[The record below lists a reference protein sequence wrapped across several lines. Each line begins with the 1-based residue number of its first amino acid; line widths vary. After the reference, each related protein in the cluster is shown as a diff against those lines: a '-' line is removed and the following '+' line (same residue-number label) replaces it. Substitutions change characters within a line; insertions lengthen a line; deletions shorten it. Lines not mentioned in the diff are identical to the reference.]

1 MNPLIAAF
9 GLALATAAMIALVVL
24 VVAPAGSRVPLA
36 RRRPPGRLPDSS
48 LSKVTTS
55 IVGLI
60 ERVLRRRGSATFTT
74 GLELAGVRMAPAA
87 YVLMVVCV
95 AAVLAA
101 IGALLG
107 GLTLWSVL
115 LAVLFAAVAP
125 IGSKVLL
132 VFRTGR
138 RRAAFG
144 DQLDDSLSL
153 LAGSLR
159 AGHSLL
165 RAVDSVSQDVE
176 SPSKEE
182 FARVVNE
189 TRIGRDLGDALN
201 LTAAR
206 MRSEDFRWIAEAVA
220 INQEAGGNL
229 SDVLDQAGR
238 TIRER
243 NEIRRQVKALSAEGR
258 MSALVLLA
266 LPVGV
271 FLLVSLFRPGYF
283 APLFTSVL
291 GIAAVVA
298 AVILMIVGSLW
309 MRVAVRVRF

>member
-1 MNPLIAAF
+1 
-9 GLALATAAMIALVVL
+9 
-24 VVAPAGSRVPLA
+24 
-36 RRRPPGRLPDSS
+36 
-48 LSKVTTS
+48 
-55 IVGLI
+55 
-60 ERVLRRRGSATFTT
+60 
-74 GLELAGVRMAPAA
+74 MAPAA
-87 YVLMVVCV
+87 YVLMVVCA

-115 LAVLFAAVAP
+115 LAVAFAAVAP
-125 IGSKVLL
+125 IGSKMLL
-132 VFRTGR
+132 AFRTAR

-206 MRSEDFRWIAEAVA
+206 MRSDDFRWIAEAVA

-229 SDVLDQAGR
+229 SDVLDQAGK

-258 MSALVLLA
+258 MSALVLLL

-291 GIAAVVA
+291 GIAAIVA
-298 AVILMIVGSLW
+298 AVILMTVGSLW

>member
-1 MNPLIAAF
+1 
-9 GLALATAAMIALVVL
+9 
-24 VVAPAGSRVPLA
+24 
-36 RRRPPGRLPDSS
+36 
-48 LSKVTTS
+48 
-55 IVGLI
+55 
-60 ERVLRRRGSATFTT
+60 
-74 GLELAGVRMAPAA
+74 MAPAA
-87 YVLMVVCV
+87 YVLMVVCA

-189 TRIGRDLGDALN
+189 TRIGRDLGDAL
-201 LTAAR
+201 
-206 MRSEDFRWIAEAVA
+206 
-220 INQEAGGNL
+220 
-229 SDVLDQAGR
+229 
-238 TIRER
+238 
-243 NEIRRQVKALSAEGR
+243 
-258 MSALVLLA
+258 
-266 LPVGV
+266 P
-271 FLLVSLFRPGYF
+271 
-283 APLFTSVL
+283 
-291 GIAAVVA
+291 
-298 AVILMIVGSLW
+298 
-309 MRVAVRVRF
+309 

>member
-1 MNPLIAAF
+1 MNPLIAVV
-9 GLALATAAMIALVVL
+9 GVALATAALLVL
-24 VVAPAGSRVPLA
+24 VILVIAPAGSRVPLT
-36 RRRPPGRLPDSS
+36 RRRAPGRVPDSS

-55 IVGLI
+55 VVGVI
-60 ERVLRRRGSATFTT
+60 ERVLRRRGSADFITT
-74 GLELAGVRMAPAA
+74 LELAGVRMAPAA
-87 YVLMVVCV
+87 YVLMVLC
-95 AAVLAA
+95 ASAVLAA
-101 IGALLG
+101 IGVLLG
-107 GLTLWSVL
+107 GLTLASL
-115 LAVLFAAVAP
+115 LLGILFAAFAP

-132 VFRTGR
+132 VVRTGR
-138 RRAAFG
+138 RRSAFG

-189 TRIGRDLGDALN
+189 TRIGRDLGEALH

-206 MRSEDFRWIAEAVA
+206 MQSDDFRWIAEAVA

-229 SDVLDQAGR
+229 SDVLDQAGK

-258 MSALVLLA
+258 MSAVVLLA
-266 LPVGV
+266 LPIGV
-271 FLLVSLFRPGYF
+271 FLLVSLARPGYF
-283 APLFTSVL
+283 APLFTNIL
-291 GIAAVVA
+291 GIAAIVA
-298 AVILMIVGSLW
+298 AVILMVVGSLW
-309 MRVAVRVRF
+309 MRVAVRVKF

>member
-1 MNPLIAAF
+1 MNPLIAVV
-9 GLALATAAMIALVVL
+9 GVALATAALLVL
-24 VVAPAGSRVPLA
+24 VILVIAPAGSRVPLT
-36 RRRPPGRLPDSS
+36 RRRAPGRVPDSS

-55 IVGLI
+55 VVGVI
-60 ERVLRRRGSATFTT
+60 ERVLRRRGSADFITT
-74 GLELAGVRMAPAA
+74 LELAGVRMAPAA
-87 YVLMVVCV
+87 YVLMVLC
-95 AAVLAA
+95 ASAVLAA
-101 IGALLG
+101 
-107 GLTLWSVL
+107 
-115 LAVLFAAVAP
+115 FAP

-132 VFRTGR
+132 VVRTGR
-138 RRAAFG
+138 RRSAFG

-189 TRIGRDLGDALN
+189 TRIGRDLGEALH

-206 MRSEDFRWIAEAVA
+206 MQSDDFRWIAEAVA

-229 SDVLDQAGR
+229 SDVLDQAGK

-258 MSALVLLA
+258 MSAVVLLA
-266 LPVGV
+266 LPIGV
-271 FLLVSLFRPGYF
+271 FLLVSLARPGYF
-283 APLFTSVL
+283 APLFTNIL
-291 GIAAVVA
+291 GIAAIVA
-298 AVILMIVGSLW
+298 AVILMVVGSLW
-309 MRVAVRVRF
+309 MRVAVRVKF